1 MTSGEIRWK
10 SLGHE
15 NVSSRIVTQVR
26 ELVRTNQL
34 SPGDR
39 LPSERELAALL
50 GVSRPS
56 LREAL
61 KLLQAQGVLEIRH
74 GHGVF
79 VSEPRAAASL
89 RAALIREDIGVDE
102 LFAMR
107 EVLELPAAA
116 WAAERQNTEALAA
129 LEEAHAELDAYSYTE
144 DLDYE
149 RLRELDA
156 AFHLSIVAASGN
168 RFLRQTTI
176 ILHEI
181 LAAGMQT
188 TLRVPGRVEKS
199 REDHRRILEAI
210 LAGDVAG
217 AREAAQA
224 HVRAA
229 WAVAH
234 DVLGT
239 PGDGPPR
246 S

>member
-1 MTSGEIRWK
+1 MGKPVGVQWQ

-15 NVSSRIVTQVR
+15 SVSSRIAEQIR
-26 ELVRTNQL
+26 ELVGSNQL
-34 SPGDR
+34 APGDR
-39 LPSERELAALL
+39 LPSERELAAILS
-50 GVSRPS
+50 VSRPS

-61 KLLQAQGVLEIRH
+61 KLLQAQGMLQIRH

-79 VSEPRAAASL
+79 VAEPQAAVSL
-89 RAALIREDIGVDE
+89 RAALVRAQIGVDE

-116 WAAERQNTEALAA
+116 WAAERQHRDELAA
-129 LEEAHAELDAYSYTE
+129 VRAAHMELDDYSRTD
-144 DLDYE
+144 DLDFE

-181 LAAGMQT
+181 LASGMET
-188 TLRVPGRVEKS
+188 TLRAPGRVEKS

-210 LAGDVAG
+210 LAGDAAS
-217 AREAAQA
+217 ARRAARA
-224 HVRAA
+224 HIRAA
-229 WAVAH
+229 WKVALRAT
-234 DVLGT
+234 D
-239 PGDGPPR
+239 GDEGR
-246 S
+246 HS

>member
-1 MTSGEIRWK
+1 MGKQIGVQWQ

-15 NVSSRIVTQVR
+15 NVSSRIAEQIR
-26 ELVRTNQL
+26 ELVSSNQL
-34 SPGDR
+34 APGDR
-39 LPSERELAALL
+39 LPSERELAAILS
-50 GVSRPS
+50 VSRPS

-61 KLLQAQGVLEIRH
+61 KLLQAQGMLQIRH

-79 VSEPRAAASL
+79 VAEPQAAASL
-89 RAALIREDIGVDE
+89 RAALMRAQIGVDE

-116 WAAERQNTEALAA
+116 WAAERHHEDELAA
-129 LEEAHAELDAYSYTE
+129 VRAAHEELDTYSRTD
-144 DLDYE
+144 DLDFE

-181 LAAGMQT
+181 LASGMET
-188 TLRVPGRVEKS
+188 TLRAPGRVEKS

-210 LAGDVAG
+210 VAGDA
-217 AREAAQA
+217 ARARRAAKA
-224 HVRAA
+224 HIRAA
-229 WAVAH
+229 WKVALAAA
-234 DVLGT
+234 DA
-239 PGDGPPR
+239 GDAEKG
-246 S
+246 